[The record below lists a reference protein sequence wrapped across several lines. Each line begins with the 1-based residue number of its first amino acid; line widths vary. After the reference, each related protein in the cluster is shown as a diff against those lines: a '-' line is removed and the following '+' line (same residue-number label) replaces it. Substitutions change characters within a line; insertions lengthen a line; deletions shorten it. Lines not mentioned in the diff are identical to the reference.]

1 MADHIRSELVL
12 DALQMALWN
21 RRPAPGAI
29 HHSDHGST
37 YTGWAFGHRLR
48 ESALLGSIGPIGD
61 CFDHS
66 VAERFFATLQ
76 TELLDRSSWPTGEGL
91 TRSVA
96 ALRARWRGNPALV
109 GRAGG
114 GHAAFG
120 ERIDACTLKRQGRVA
135 LRRLPPMGTLPPS
148 DQLATHELGRIL
160 RESRANAG
168 MSLSA
173 LAAASGVSAGL
184 LSQIERGNGNPS
196 YNTLIKLAHALGVRV
211 GDFFGGQDPEP
222 KLAGLVRKDS
232 RRRLLLSEHE
242 MVYELITP
250 SMNGRL
256 GMIRA
261 QVASGWSNAAVPFLH
276 EGEECVLVVDGS
288 LVVVVGG
295 ERYDLS
301 EGDSLTYDASVP
313 HWYANESDRTA
324 AFVGAMTPP
333 SY

>member
-1 MADHIRSELVL
+1 
-12 DALQMALWN
+12 
-21 RRPAPGAI
+21 
-29 HHSDHGST
+29 
-37 YTGWAFGHRLR
+37 
-48 ESALLGSIGPIGD
+48 
-61 CFDHS
+61 
-66 VAERFFATLQ
+66 
-76 TELLDRSSWPTGEGL
+76 
-91 TRSVA
+91 
-96 ALRARWRGNPALV
+96 
-109 GRAGG
+109 
-114 GHAAFG
+114 
-120 ERIDACTLKRQGRVA
+120 
-135 LRRLPPMGTLPPS
+135 MGTLPPS